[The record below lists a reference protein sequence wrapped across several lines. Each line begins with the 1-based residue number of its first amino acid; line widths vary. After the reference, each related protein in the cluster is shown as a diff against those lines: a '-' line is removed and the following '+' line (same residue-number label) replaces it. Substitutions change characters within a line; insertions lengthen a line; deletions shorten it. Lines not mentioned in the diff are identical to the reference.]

1 MKMHET
7 HILSEALQ
15 AILLEEIA
23 AYERLLALQ
32 QAEKRLLVARQLEA
46 FLGNLHAKEQALHTI
61 TNVETQ
67 RKAMVN
73 RLVLLLNLPDT
84 SVTLQQLSVRLP
96 EPYANTMGQCRQR
109 LQRLLHEVQRSS
121 GENARLV
128 RDALALVE
136 EALAFF
142 ASLLPRTPTYE
153 PSGTFAPAMRGR
165 LLSGT
170 V

>member
-1 MKMHET
+1 
-7 HILSEALQ
+7 
-15 AILLEEIA
+15 
-23 AYERLLALQ
+23 LALQ
-32 QAEKRLLVARQLEA
+32 QTEKRLLVARQLEA
-46 FLGNLHAKEQALHTI
+46 FLSNLHTKEQALHTI
-61 TNVETQ
+61 AQVETQ
-67 RKAMVN
+67 RQAMVN
-73 RLVLLLNLPDT
+73 RLAPLLNLHDT
-84 SVTLQQLSVRLP
+84 SVTLQQLSARLP
-96 EPYANTMGQCRQR
+96 EPYASTMGQCRQR

-142 ASLLPRTPTYE
+142 ASLLPSTPTYE
-153 PSGTFAPAMRGR
+153 PSGTFSPAMRGR

>member
-1 MKMHET
+1 MHET

-15 AILLEEIA
+15 AILLEEITV
-23 AYERLLALQ
+23 YERLLTLQ
-32 QAEKRLLVARQLEA
+32 QTEKRLLVARELEA
-46 FLGNLHAKEQALHTI
+46 FLANLHAKEQALHTI
-61 TNVETQ
+61 AHVETQ
-67 RKAMVN
+67 RQAIVD
-73 RLVLLLNLPDT
+73 RLAPLLNLHDT
-84 SVTLQQLSVRLP
+84 SVTLQQLSTRLP
-96 EPYANTMGQCRQR
+96 EPYASTMRQCRQR
-109 LQRLLHEVQRSS
+109 LQQLLREVQRSS

-142 ASLLPRTPTYE
+142 ASLFPGTPTYE
-153 PSGTFAPAMRGR
+153 PSGTFPPAMRGR